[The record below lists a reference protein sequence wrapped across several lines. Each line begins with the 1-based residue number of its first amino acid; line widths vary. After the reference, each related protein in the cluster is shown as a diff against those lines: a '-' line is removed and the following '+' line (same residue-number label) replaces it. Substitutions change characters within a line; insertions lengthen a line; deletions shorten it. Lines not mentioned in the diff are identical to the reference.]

1 MSSRATETTSPDI
14 LHIGIDLGTS
24 RSAIAASNGKCKWV
38 HSYVGWPRD
47 FVSRRLLKKD
57 VLVGLE
63 AIENRMSVNLVRP
76 LEYGVIRDG
85 TARDA
90 EAVRELVH
98 HLVKMAQPKK
108 GQKIYAAVGVPSEAL
123 RVNKLA
129 IREAVR
135 EWADTLMLVS
145 EPFAVAYS
153 LGALNNACIIDLG
166 AGTIDFCVMHG
177 TMPADED
184 QRSLRTAGDYVDEQL
199 LNLLQERFPTSRLS
213 LTVAREFKEK
223 HARVRTAGERIRV
236 SLPIAGKFM
245 PHDITDE
252 LCQACEVLV
261 PPIAETLIDL
271 IATYEPVVQERVR
284 HNIFLAGG
292 GSQIRGMADA
302 IAEAL
307 SEYGHFAITPVE
319 DPLFS
324 GAKGALSLA
333 EDMPEEYW
341 ENM

>member
-1 MSSRATETTSPDI
+1 MSLDTNETTSTDI
-14 LHIGIDLGTS
+14 LYIGIDLGTS
-24 RSAIAASNGKCKWV
+24 RSAIAASNGKRKWV

-47 FVSRRLLKKD
+47 FVSRRLLKRE
-57 VLVGLE
+57 VLIGLE

-90 EAVRELVH
+90 EAVHELIH
-98 HLVKMAQPKK
+98 HLIQLAQPQE
-108 GQKIYAAVGVPSEAL
+108 GQKIYAAVGVPAEAL

-135 EWADTLMLVS
+135 KWADTLMLVS
-145 EPFAVAYS
+145 EPFAVAYR
-153 LGALNNACIIDLG
+153 LGALNNACIIDIG

-177 TMPADED
+177 TMPSDED

-199 LNLLQERFPTSRLS
+199 YNLLQERYPAARLS
-213 LTVAREFKEK
+213 PTIVREFKEK
-223 HARVRTAGERIRV
+223 YARVHTAGERIRV
-236 SLPIAGKFM
+236 SLPVAGKFV

-252 LCQACEVLV
+252 ICQACEVLV

-271 IATYEPVVQERVR
+271 IATYEPFVQERIR

-292 GSQIRGMADA
+292 GSQIRGLAEAIVKALSDYGQFA
-302 IAEAL
+302 IAP
-307 SEYGHFAITPVE
+307 IE

-324 GAKGALSLA
+324 GAEGALSLA
-333 EDMPEEYW
+333 EEMPEEYW